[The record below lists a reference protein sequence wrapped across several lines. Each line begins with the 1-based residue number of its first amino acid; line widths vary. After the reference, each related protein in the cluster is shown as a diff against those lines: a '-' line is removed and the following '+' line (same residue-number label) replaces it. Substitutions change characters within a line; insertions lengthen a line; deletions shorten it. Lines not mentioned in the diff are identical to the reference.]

1 MRRYGGFLLIVNT
14 LVYREEVV
22 RSMCAYNIKLSST
35 PFVNKEKNNSNKM
48 MLGEKAM

>member
-1 MRRYGGFLLIVNT
+1 M
-14 LVYREEVV
+14 V

-35 PFVNKEKNNSNKM
+35 PSVNKEKNNSNKM